1 MNTASKNFRIL
12 RFTIFVFLLLPFY
25 FLLFTSPTSAHRYH
39 TSLTRMDY
47 NEKEKLVE
55 ITIQLFT
62 HDLVPVLEKRAKKSI
77 ELEKTPDID
86 KIILEYL
93 SQNFIL
99 KNKKGEA
106 QTLNWVGKELE
117 VDTAY
122 VYVEIPMSES
132 PEGLT
137 LQNTIFFESFAEQT
151 NLVTSRFDA
160 KKSDLLFVAGDKFK
174 EITAK

>member
-1 MNTASKNFRIL
+1 MQIFGITAL
-12 RFTIFVFLLLPFY
+12 VFS
-25 FLLFTSPTSAHRYH
+25 LFTTSVSAHRYH

-62 HDLVPVLEKRAKKSI
+62 HDLVPVLEKRSKKPVD
-77 ELEKTPDID
+77 LEKTPEID
-86 KIILEYL
+86 RLILEYL
-93 SQNFIL
+93 NQNFVL
-99 KNKKGEA
+99 KDKKGEA
-106 QTLNWVGKELE
+106 QKLNWVGKELQ

-122 VYVEIPMSES
+122 VYVEIPLSES
-132 PEGLT
+132 LQGAQ
-137 LQNTIFFESFAEQT
+137 LQNSIFFESFAEQT
-151 NLVTSRFDA
+151 NLVTSRFDG

>member
-1 MNTASKNFRIL
+1 MKKSNKIYISKFIAL
-12 RFTIFVFLLLPFY
+12 VL
-25 FLLFTSPTSAHRYH
+25 LLFTIHYSLFTIPVSAHRYH

-62 HDLVPVLEKRAKKSI
+62 HDLVPVLEKRTKKSI

-99 KNKKGEA
+99 KNRKGEA
-106 QTLNWVGKELE
+106 QTLKWVGKELE

-122 VYVEIPMSES
+122 VYVEIPMPES
-132 PEGLT
+132 PEGAT